1 MPNSGIAR
9 YQMILAYDGAQ
20 FRGFQRQG
28 KARTVQAVVEAALR
42 QLGWTGRTILS
53 AGRTDTGVHASGQ
66 VIACDLAW
74 THSPQELARALNAH
88 LPEDVAVRSVRVAD
102 VAFHP
107 RYDAVSRTYHYHLF
121 SEPERTPLRER
132 YAWRVWPPLNADILP
147 VAASTLVGT
156 HDFAAF
162 GAPQKP
168 GGPTVRQVF
177 RAEWL
182 EEAGGLRFEICANA
196 FLYHMVRRLVYLQ
209 VQAAQQRI
217 TIEELVAGVQTAS
230 PQMPGLAPPHG
241 LTLVEVAYAAGE

>member
-147 VAASTLVGT
+147 VAASTLV
-156 HDFAAF
+156 
-162 GAPQKP
+162 
-168 GGPTVRQVF
+168 
-177 RAEWL
+177 
-182 EEAGGLRFEICANA
+182 
-196 FLYHMVRRLVYLQ
+196 
-209 VQAAQQRI
+209 
-217 TIEELVAGVQTAS
+217 
-230 PQMPGLAPPHG
+230 
-241 LTLVEVAYAAGE
+241 